1 MKTVGEILSTARLS
15 RKLSLEEISRET
27 RINLKYLQ
35 AIEANAFDQLPPSAF
50 TKGFLQNFAH
60 SVSADPQQVLAVF
73 RRDYDADAKGK
84 IIPRT
89 LTETSRRP
97 FFTFNPSTTTLLIVG
112 ILGAFVVAF
121 FLHQI
126 IEFRSAP
133 PLQIIEPEDQAQLIS
148 PLIVRGNTHP
158 QATVHINNRLATVT
172 ENGDFSQEISL
183 TPGEHT
189 LVITSSGR
197 SGQKRT
203 VLRQITILGSTSD

>member
-1 MKTVGEILSTARLS
+1 MKTVGEILSTARVS
-15 RKLSLEEISRET
+15 RQLSLEEISRDT

-35 AIEANAFDQLPPSAF
+35 AIEANDFDQLPPSAF

-60 SVSADPQQVLAVF
+60 AVSADPKQVLAIF
-73 RRDYDADAKGK
+73 RRDYDADAKGR

-89 LTETSRRP
+89 LTETSRRSL
-97 FFTFNPSTTTLLIVG
+97 FTFNPSSATLIIAG
-112 ILGAFVVAF
+112 ILGALVVAF
-121 FLHQI
+121 FLRQI
-126 IEFRSAP
+126 IDFRSAP
-133 PLQIIEPEDQAQLIS
+133 DLQVSEPQDQAQLTS
-148 PLIVRGNTHP
+148 PITVKGNTHP

-172 ENGDFSQEISL
+172 ENGDFSQEITL

-203 VLRQITILGSTSD
+203 LLRQITIIPLTSD